1 MKPLKSEPAAIAGA
15 IEAILALVIAFGIKL
30 SVDQVGAIMAVV
42 TAVLAVLVRQS
53 VTPTKGP

>member
-1 MKPLKSEPAAIAGA
+1 MNLLKSEPAAIAGA
-15 IEAILALVIAFGIKL
+15 IEAVLALVIAFGIKL

-42 TAVLAVLVRQS
+42 TAVLAVFVRQS

>member
-1 MKPLKSEPAAIAGA
+1 MNLLKSEPAAIAGA
-15 IEAILALVIAFGIKL
+15 IEAVLALVIVFGIKL

-53 VTPTKGP
+53 VAPTKGP